1 MMTSLAD
8 VSLIYQKCCLPNYR
22 IQLVTFIDFIFLPW
36 CFFGSFFNYF
46 SIININ
52 NVYCMF
58 SKSAGNFLPTTNQ
71 WMNKTN
77 HIISVNQLE
86 LCCHWVQNLQSE
98 KICSLSLDQAIF
110 LISCAVIFPSRFIVQ
125 SISIIVC
132 TNAMQHI
139 FDAKIWK
146 KNLNILFHIM
156 KKWLYTLV
164 TKFVWQSINT
174 PQCYD
179 NTKVDQI
186 LII

>member
-71 WMNKTN
+71 WMNNTN
-77 HIISVNQLE
+77 QIISVNQLE

-110 LISCAVIFPSRFIVQ
+110 FNFMCCHFSLKIY
-125 SISIIVC
+125 C
-132 TNAMQHI
+132 TKHMNNCLYQCNATHI
-139 FDAKIWK
+139 W
-146 KNLNILFHIM
+146 
-156 KKWLYTLV
+156 
-164 TKFVWQSINT
+164 
-174 PQCYD
+174 C
-179 NTKVDQI
+179 
-186 LII
+186 